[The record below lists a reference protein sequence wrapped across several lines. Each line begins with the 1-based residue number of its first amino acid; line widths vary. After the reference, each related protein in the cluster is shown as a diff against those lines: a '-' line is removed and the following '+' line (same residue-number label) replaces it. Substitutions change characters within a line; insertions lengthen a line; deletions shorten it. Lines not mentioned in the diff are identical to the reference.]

1 MKFRKLK
8 IEDGQVNFVPDLK
21 PVSGSI
27 GFPPSFFS
35 SLLYYK
41 FITITE
47 PKPSKKYT
55 VIHKYETP

>member
-27 GFPPSFFS
+27 GFPPAFFHHF
-35 SLLYYK
+35 YI
-41 FITITE
+41 ITITE